1 MRCHP
6 CKPALACWLV
16 AALVLLSCGL
26 AQAQEFDGAWKLTIR
41 KLPTGDLVDD
51 PRVELIAG
59 NREPCRTGLAAGGS
73 RIRTIGPPSG
83 EPPF

>member
-41 KLPTGDLVDD
+41 KLPTGTTL
-51 PRVELIAG
+51 
-59 NREPCRTGLAAGGS
+59 
-73 RIRTIGPPSG
+73 
-83 EPPF
+83 